1 MAFDRETELNSG
13 NNTYTA
19 PADNLRD
26 QIKGMGGNDIINGGG
41 GDDEIFGDTN
51 GLSIFVNDGR
61 DTLHGNAGDDILHG
75 GGDNDSLFGDANDDT
90 LFGDG
95 GDDRLDGGTGH
106 DVMKGGLGNDVY
118 VVDNGFDVV
127 DDVVLG
133 GTDRIES
140 SISYDLRDVN
150 HIENL
155 TLTGTAQIGGT
166 GDNSDNVITGNS
178 AGNTLLGL
186 DGDDTL
192 NGGGG
197 SDTLDGGR
205 GSDVMRGDAGNDTFI
220 INSSSGTDATI
231 DGGADTDKVESSI
244 SFSLAASTTNVENLT
259 LTGTSAING
268 SGNSLDNTII
278 GNGANNVLSGSDGND
293 TLRGDYGND
302 TLFGGDDADDL
313 DGGFDNDTLNGD
325 AGADILDGNAGRDR
339 YNGGS
344 QNDILVYDPN
354 DFSAGATAGQ
364 YDGGSGQDTLQLTSL
379 AAFNT
384 TLDLRVLD
392 NSLIS
397 NVEVLDLRQGSNNAQ
412 VFLEFSDVFSIN
424 SGHSLRIDGDAN
436 DKLTVTDFGWADTGQ
451 HQTIGGQVYDVYTN
465 GAATLVV
472 DADIQIN
479 GSFA

>member
-13 NNTYTA
+13 NNTFTA

-41 GDDEIFGDTN
+41 GNDEIFGDTN

-75 GGDNDSLFGDANDDT
+75 GGDNDSLFGDADDDT

-95 GDDRLDGGTGH
+95 GDDRLDGGTGN

-155 TLTGTAQIGGT
+155 TLTGTAQINGT

-178 AGNTLLGL
+178 AGNALLGL

-197 SDTLDGGR
+197 NDTLDGGR
-205 GSDVMRGDAGNDTFI
+205 GSDVMRGEAGNDTFI
-220 INSSSGTDATI
+220 INASSGTDATI
-231 DGGADTDKVESSI
+231 DGGADTDTVESTI
-244 SFSLAASTTNVENLT
+244 SFSLAASTTNVENLE
-259 LTGTSAING
+259 LTGTAAING
-268 SGNSLDNTII
+268 SGNSLDNTIT
-278 GNGANNVLSGSDGND
+278 GNGADNELKGFDGSD
-293 TLRGDYGND
+293 TLKGDYGDD
-302 TLFGGDDADDL
+302 TLFGGGGADDL
-313 DGGFDNDTLNGD
+313 DGGFDNDILNGE

-339 YNGGS
+339 YDGGS
-344 QNDILVYDPN
+344 NNDILRFDAN

-364 YDGGSGQDTLQLTSL
+364 YDGGSGLDTLQLRSTVL
-379 AAFNT
+379 NT
-384 TLDLRVLD
+384 TLDLRTLD
-392 NSLIS
+392 NTLIS
-397 NVEVLDLRQGSNNAQ
+397 NVEVIDLLQGSNTAQ
-412 VFLEFSDVFSIN
+412 LFLEFSDVFSIN

-436 DKLTVTDFGWADTGQ
+436 DKLTVTDFGWNDTTQ
-451 HQTIGGQVYDVYTN
+451 QQTIGGQVYDVYTN
-465 GAATLVV
+465 GAATLLV
-472 DADIQIN
+472 DADMQIS
-479 GSFA
+479 GSFS